1 MIKKR
6 MQDVASIKNDYL
18 SVILDNEDDVISSIE
33 EAFKQHNIKRAVLIS
48 AEGSLNNIRIA
59 ISRAGTIRQR
69 MYSETL
75 KIKQVSG
82 EFNKVKDDYFGDIN
96 ISFEKDPIHIV
107 NGVLLK
113 AISSGESNFKFKI
126 IKEIGYGIN
135 QKPGNH
141 NRNMV
146 KEKIL
151 AEVNKK
157 PKPMIIA

>member
-6 MQDVASIKNDYL
+6 IQDIASIKNKYL
-18 SVILDNEDDVISSIE
+18 SIILDDSDDVINSIE
-33 EAFKQHNIKRAVLIS
+33 QAFKEQNIRKAVLIS
-48 AEGSLNNIRIA
+48 AEGNLKNIRIA

-69 MYSETL
+69 IYSEIL

-82 EFNKVKDDYFGDIN
+82 EFNKIKNDYFGDIN
-96 ISFEKDPIHIV
+96 ISFEKDPIHII

-113 AISSGESNFKFKI
+113 ATSNGESTFKFKI
-126 IKEIGYGIN
+126 IKDISYGIN
-135 QKPGNH
+135 NNNNK

-151 AEVNKK
+151 EEVNKK